1 MFFPLSILLLIFS
14 VINLF
19 YFLLCLSL
27 SLSSLSSKLDEL
39 SKLQKQLKSLL
50 KKRKEGGEDELDI
63 GIKRTE
69 LEELQQTNERLLIE
83 LERER
88 ERVLAEEEKETLL
101 TMLRS
106 ELVETKRRL
115 LEGQLANG
123 RMDEDLRRLRE
134 EIRHLRSQLDD
145 EEGKSRKLRI
155 ELMESRLS
163 SLRNPPTLHNE
174 GVGSVTSLPDL
185 NRDGRGQERW
195 TTSSFTLGG
204 EQPDL
209 SELIEKHREVTR
221 LNKELQ
227 KKCEERLRTSSG
239 GRERGG
245 GGTTSDRERS
255 YWESRIREAESKG
268 RREKREQEKLFN
280 TRVRLLEEK
289 LIESK
294 KRRKILEEQLESAV
308 QKEEEIERYK
318 NIYLF
323 VCLFICLFV

>member
-1 MFFPLSILLLIFS
+1 
-14 VINLF
+14 
-19 YFLLCLSL
+19 
-27 SLSSLSSKLDEL
+27 
-39 SKLQKQLKSLL
+39 
-50 KKRKEGGEDELDI
+50 
-63 GIKRTE
+63 
-69 LEELQQTNERLLIE
+69 
-83 LERER
+83 
-88 ERVLAEEEKETLL
+88 
-101 TMLRS
+101 MLRS
-106 ELVETKRRL
+106 ELAETKRRL

-134 EIRHLRSQLDD
+134 EIRRLRSQLDD

-185 NRDGRGQERW
+185 NQDGRGQERW

-289 LIESK
+289 LIESE
-294 KRRKILEEQLESAV
+294 KRRKILEEQLESAI

-323 VCLFICLFV
+323 VYLFVCLFVYLFSLVTSLQTADEKKRLLEIKLEEILTEKNNKISELEQRIIELQENQVGEMEKERMNMF